1 MKRFV
6 IIGNGPAANSAAE
19 AIRKQNQAASVV
31 MFSRE
36 SHGHYY
42 TPALPELVSGEK
54 ASEKLIIHGA
64 QWYARLGIDLRLD
77 CPVQDA
83 DPERRL
89 VITTEGEEVGYD
101 ALLLATGGNAFVP
114 PIPGTDDPKVTSGV
128 CTLRTMADAERIKA
142 AAGQGRRVVLIG
154 GGLLGLEAGNGLR
167 RAGVHVEVVE
177 VFPRLLPRQTD
188 LQGAKLLQVLL
199 EDMGFAFHL
208 GRKTER
214 IARTSDGLEVRL
226 DDGTRLAADMILISA
241 GVRPDLELAG
251 KLGLTVDKA
260 VLVDDRMRT
269 SLADVY
275 AAGDV
280 CEHRGRYYGIW
291 PAAVEQGQ
299 VAGTNMAGGAA
310 EYAGTMPTNSLKV
323 VGIALTAFG
332 EIDVEDR
339 HEALVFQDQAKGLYR
354 KVVHDQGRMLGGIF
368 LGDDQGA
375 RAALAAMRRDRV
387 VSPEIRGL
395 FPAEP
400 EDWAARR

>member
-19 AIRKQNQAASVV
+19 AIRKQDQSASVV

-36 SHGHYY
+36 SQGHYY

-54 ASEKLIIHGA
+54 AAEKLIVHGP
-64 QWYARLGIDLRLD
+64 QWYERLGIDLRLD

-83 DPERRL
+83 SPERRL
-89 VITTEGEEVGYD
+89 VTTAEGEEVGYD

-114 PIPGTDDPKVTSGV
+114 PIPGTDDQKVTSKV
-128 CTLRTMADAERIKA
+128 FTLRTMADAERIKA
-142 AAGQGRRVVLIG
+142 VAGKGRRVALIG

-167 RAGVHVEVVE
+167 RTGAHVEVVE

-188 LQGAKLLQVLL
+188 LQGAKLLQELL
-199 EDMGFAFHL
+199 ENMGFAFHL
-208 GRKTER
+208 GRKTEQ
-214 IARTSDGLEVRL
+214 IARMPDGLEIRL
-226 DDGTRLAADMILISA
+226 DNGTRLTADMILISA
-241 GVRPDLELAG
+241 GVRPELGLAR
-251 KLGLTVDKA
+251 KLGLAVDKA

-269 SLADVY
+269 SLANVY

-291 PAAVEQGQ
+291 PAAVEQGR
-299 VAGTNMAGGAA
+299 VAGTNMAGGPA
-310 EYAGTMPTNSLKV
+310 EYAGTMPSNSLKV
-323 VGIALTAFG
+323 AGIALTAFG
-332 EIDVEDR
+332 EIDAEGR
-339 HEALVFQDQAKGLYR
+339 HEALIFQDQAKGLYR

-375 RAALAAMRRDRV
+375 RAALAAMRRDQV
-387 VSPEIRGL
+387 VSPEIQAL
-395 FPAEP
+395 FPVE
-400 EDWAARR
+400 

>member
-19 AIRKQNQAASVV
+19 AVRKQDQSASVV

-36 SHGHYY
+36 PFGHYY

-54 ASEKLIIHGA
+54 AAEKLIVHGP
-64 QWYARLGIDLRLD
+64 QWYERLGIDLRLD
-77 CPVQDA
+77 CPVQGA

-89 VITTEGEEVGYD
+89 VTTAEGEEIGYD

-114 PIPGTDDPKVTSGV
+114 PIPGTDDPKVISGV
-128 CTLRTMADAERIKA
+128 FTLRTMADAERIKA

-154 GGLLGLEAGNGLR
+154 GGLLGLETGNGLR
-167 RAGVHVEVVE
+167 RAGAHVEVVE

-188 LQGAKLLQVLL
+188 TQGAKLLQGLL
-199 EDMGFAFHL
+199 EGMGFAFHL

-214 IARTSDGLEVRL
+214 IARTPDGVAVRL
-226 DDGTRLAADMILISA
+226 DNGTRLMADMVLISA
-241 GVRPDLELAG
+241 GVRPELELAR
-251 KLGLTVDKA
+251 KLGLAVDKA

-280 CEHRGRYYGIW
+280 CEHRARYYGIW
-291 PAAVEQGQ
+291 PAAVEQGR
-299 VAGTNMAGGAA
+299 VAGTNMAGGTA
-310 EYAGTMPTNSLKV
+310 EYAGTMPSNSLKV
-323 VGIALTAFG
+323 AGIALTAFG
-332 EIDVEDR
+332 EIDVEGR
-339 HEALVFQDQAKGLYR
+339 HQALVFQDQANGLYR

-368 LGDDQGA
+368 LGDDQGT
-375 RAALAAMRRDRV
+375 RVALAAMRRDGG
-387 VSPEIRGL
+387 VSAEIRAL
-395 FPAEP
+395 FHAES
-400 EDWAARR
+400 A

>member
-19 AIRKQNQAASVV
+19 AIRKQDQASSVT

-36 SHGHYY
+36 FQGHYY

-54 ASEKLIIHGA
+54 TAEKLIVHGP
-64 QWYARLGIDLRLD
+64 QWYERLGIELRLD

-89 VITTEGEEVGYD
+89 VITAEGEEVGYD

-114 PIPGTDDPKVTSGV
+114 PIPGTGDLKVIPGV
-128 CTLRTMADAERIKA
+128 FTLRTMADAERIKA

-154 GGLLGLEAGNGLR
+154 GGLLGLEAGNGLLR
-167 RAGVHVEVVE
+167 IGAHVEVVE

-188 LQGAKLLQVLL
+188 SLGAKLLQGLL
-199 EDMGFAFHL
+199 ETMGFAFHL

-214 IARTSDGLEVRL
+214 IARTPDGLEVLL
-226 DDGTRLAADMILISA
+226 DNGTSLAADMILISA
-241 GVRPDLELAG
+241 GVRPELELAG
-251 KLGLTVDKA
+251 KLGLAVDKA

-291 PAAVEQGQ
+291 PAAVEQGR
-299 VAGTNMAGGAA
+299 VAGTNMAGGSA
-310 EYAGTMPTNSLKV
+310 EYAGTVPSNSLKV
-323 VGIALTAFG
+323 AGIALTAFG
-332 EIDVEDR
+332 EIDAEGR
-339 HEALVFQDQAKGLYR
+339 HQALVFQGQANGLYR
-354 KVVHDQGRMLGGIF
+354 KVVHNQGRMLGGIF
-368 LGDDQGA
+368 LGDEQGA
-375 RAALAAMRRDRV
+375 RTALTVMRRDQIL
-387 VSPEIRGL
+387 SPEIRAL
-395 FPAEP
+395 FPAES
-400 EDWAARR
+400 A